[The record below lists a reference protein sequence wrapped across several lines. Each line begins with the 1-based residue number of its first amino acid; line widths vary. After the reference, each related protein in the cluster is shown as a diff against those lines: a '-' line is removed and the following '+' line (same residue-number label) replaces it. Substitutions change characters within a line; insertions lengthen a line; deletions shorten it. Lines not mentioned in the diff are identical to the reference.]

1 MDAPRRVCLPDKR
14 GFARQEPDWQGWA
27 GIARLGCSGAMAG
40 EGMFGKF
47 IILTIAILAIG
58 ALLHK
63 LATRVGL
70 IQPKPPVTQSARQ
83 IGNTGF
89 RLTKFNVAMLC
100 LVGLYLLWG
109 ATQIFR

>member
-1 MDAPRRVCLPDKR
+1 L
-14 GFARQEPDWQGWA
+14 
-27 GIARLGCSGAMAG
+27 ARLGCSGAVAG

-47 IILTIAILAIG
+47 IILTIAILAIS

-63 LATRVGL
+63 LTGRVGL
-70 IQPKPPVTQSARQ
+70 IQAKPPVTQAARQ